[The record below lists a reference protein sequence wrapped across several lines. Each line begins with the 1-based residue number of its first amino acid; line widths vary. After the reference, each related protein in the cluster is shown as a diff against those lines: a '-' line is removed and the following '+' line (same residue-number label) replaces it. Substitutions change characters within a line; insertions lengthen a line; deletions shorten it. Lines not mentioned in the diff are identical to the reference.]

1 MAASVHSYTH
11 FLKRDELYDTEKP
24 FSLRFTP
31 PEGFPRA
38 NIKLERHDIDIRD
51 VREKRNL
58 TFGKDGAAVLEFNS
72 KMIYE
77 DYDDEN
83 VVQDVYL
90 KEVSNFLKKFL
101 GAQHVQIFE
110 HTVCSTLSA
119 RFECSTRGLV

>member
-1 MAASVHSYTH
+1 MAAVVRSYTH

-51 VREKRNL
+51 IRANSSLRFE
-58 TFGKDGAAVLEFNS
+58 KDGATVVQFES
-72 KMIYE
+72 KMTYE
-77 DYDDEN
+77 DYDNED
-83 VVQDVYL
+83 VVKDIYL
-90 KEVSNFLKKFL
+90 KEVSNFLKQFL

-110 HTVCSTLSA
+110 HTVRATLESSPSTCLN
-119 RFECSTRGLV
+119 V